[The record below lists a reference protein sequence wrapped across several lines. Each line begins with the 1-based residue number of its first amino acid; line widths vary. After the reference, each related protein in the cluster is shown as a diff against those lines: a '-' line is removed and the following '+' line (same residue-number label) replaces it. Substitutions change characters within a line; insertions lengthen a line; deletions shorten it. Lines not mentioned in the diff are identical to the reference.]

1 MAVSNMF
8 VLGAAGINGGDILFQ
23 LVMFLILLA
32 LLQKFAFGPVMGIM
46 KKREEHIAGEIDDL
60 RICGRHI
67 DGHKSRFAVEHLS
80 VNEMPTC
87 PDTVDA
93 CRDAGEIRFVHDVL
107 RLISR
112 NRGLHRV
119 VDHDVD

>member
-46 KKREEHIAGEIDDL
+46 KNVKSILPVRLMKQKSKMRKRRSL
-60 RICGRHI
+60 L
-67 DGHKSRFAVEHLS
+67 KSS
-80 VNEMPTC
+80 VK
-87 PDTVDA
+87 
-93 CRDAGEIRFVHDVL
+93 
-107 RLISR
+107 S
-112 NRGLHRV
+112 
-119 VDHDVD
+119 